1 MSAKL
6 PGLRGNLLNH
16 PKIRALA
23 TAVPQHVMTQSDALH
38 LGQSMFAEH
47 FQNFGR
53 FAEAYSNAG
62 IEKRHIC
69 VPLEWLFEDHGWK
82 ERSDLYLEAAV
93 NLAEEATRNCLAR
106 SGLTL
111 DQIDGIVTVSS
122 TGFATPSLDAH
133 LCERLD
139 LRRDIKRLP
148 VFGLGCAGGVTGL
161 ARAAELAKSTPGSNW
176 LLVVVELCS
185 LTFRAHDKK
194 KANII
199 ATALFGDGAAAAI
212 VGTDGPGPAIVA
224 SGEHIWPASLRVM
237 GWDIEDDGF
246 GVLFSRDIPTIVRN
260 ELMDPLNSF
269 LAQHNKTITDLDNF
283 LFHPGGAKVLDAL
296 DEKIHPPAP
305 GFTHARNVMKKFGNM
320 SAPTALFVFD
330 EAISHGPLSNALM
343 GALGPGFSASF
354 VLLEDFS

>member
-1 MSAKL
+1 MI
-6 PGLRGNLLNH
+6 H

-23 TAVPQHVMTQSDALH
+23 TANPQYVMTVSDALH
-38 LGQSMFAEH
+38 LGQTMFAEH
-47 FQNFGR
+47 FQNFER
-53 FAEAYSNAG
+53 FAEAYTNAG

-69 VPLEWLFEDHGWK
+69 VPLEWLFDNHQWK

-93 NLAEEATRNCLAR
+93 NLAEEAIRNCISK
-106 SGLTL
+106 SGLSL
-111 DQIDGIVTVSS
+111 DQIDGIVAVSS

-133 LCERLD
+133 LCERLA
-139 LRRDIKRLP
+139 LRPNIKRLP
-148 VFGLGCAGGVTGL
+148 IFGLGCAGGVSGL
-161 ARAAELAKSTPGSNW
+161 ARTAELAKSTPGSNW

-212 VGTDGPGPAIVA
+212 VGTNGIGPSIVA

-246 GVLFSRDIPTIVRN
+246 GVLFNRDIPAIVRN
-260 ELMDPLNSF
+260 ELMIPLNAF
-269 LAQHNKTITDLDNF
+269 LANHAKNISDIDTFI
-283 LFHPGGAKVLDAL
+283 FHPGGAKVLNAL
-296 DEKIHPPAP
+296 DEKIQPSAP
-305 GFTHARNVMKKFGNM
+305 GFKHAREVMKNFGNM

-330 EAISHGPLSNALM
+330 EAISHGPLNNALM

-354 VLLEDFS
+354 VLMEDYL